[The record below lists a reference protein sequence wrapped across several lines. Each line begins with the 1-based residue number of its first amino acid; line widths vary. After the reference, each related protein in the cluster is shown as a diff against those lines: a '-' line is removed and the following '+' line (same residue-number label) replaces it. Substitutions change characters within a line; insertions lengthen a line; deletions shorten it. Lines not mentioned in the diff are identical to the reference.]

1 MKTFLNQA
9 QCIEDIVF
17 NFSRYEL
24 IDSSDDNRVY
34 KLKGINL
41 TLSGTVLVFGNE
53 DNDKLFR
60 VHERELGST
69 SITDCATAFRNFG
82 FILTPAL
89 DVHCNCPDCLTE
101 EETEQEEDEGIETFD
116 LGNGLTA
123 KVVAV
128 DVDDEDKI
136 QKIINKI
143 LKGEI

>member
-1 MKTFLNQA
+1 MKTFINQA
-9 QCIEDIVF
+9 QRIEDIVF

-82 FILTPAL
+82 FILTPSL
-89 DVHCNCPDCLTE
+89 DVQCNCPDCSSE
-101 EETEQEEDEGIETFD
+101 EEAEDIETFD

-128 DVDDEDKI
+128 DADDEDKI